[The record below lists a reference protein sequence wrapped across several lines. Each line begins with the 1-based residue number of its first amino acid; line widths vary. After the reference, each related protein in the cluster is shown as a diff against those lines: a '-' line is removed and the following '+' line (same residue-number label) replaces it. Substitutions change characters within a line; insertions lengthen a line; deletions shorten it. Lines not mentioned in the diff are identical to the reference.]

1 MLDPKLYSL
10 LQVNESGSFIA
21 ASRKLSITQPAV
33 SQHIKALEEELGVTI
48 FDRHSGRVILTRE
61 GEEVVKCAKKMQ
73 SLYENLKQNLRDSK
87 RLVTHLTVGVT
98 HTAESNP
105 IAEALAR
112 YCAENDKVIIKMITG
127 TISNLYTKL
136 KEYEIDLA
144 VVEGRITEASIH
156 HLLMDTDYLVLA
168 VSVNHPFARREMV
181 TLNELKR
188 ERMIL
193 RLPNSGTR
201 NLFVAHLESNNMSLS
216 EFNVILELD
225 NIATIKDL
233 IRRDFGV
240 SILPRSV
247 CLDELKK
254 KKIAVLPVEN
264 LSMIREINLA
274 YHKDFSQLDILQD
287 IANFYGDPLRLTRGP
302 RETSPAQARGF
313 LGFWRPFIFR
323 KRASGSKAIGAVLV
337 VIFICQHYHQLFRLL
352 DLRRSHSQTIA
363 SVAVHAVSAA
373 PSGDPLLKIFSIFIH
388 NGEQGLFCVLT
399 SVGESAVVTK
409 LRFFYHQAFNS
420 YPMLFLYL
428 GVEK

>member
-1 MLDPKLYSL
+1 MLTAVSKASIA
-10 LQVNESGSFIA
+10 NSGDI
-21 ASRKLSITQPAV
+21 LSQPAV

-48 FDRHSGRVILTRE
+48 FDRRSGRVILTRE

-127 TISNLYTKL
+127 TISNLYSKL

-144 VVEGRITEASIH
+144 VVEGRISDSSIH
-156 HLLMDTDYLVLA
+156 HLLIDTDYLALA
-168 VSVNHPFARREMV
+168 VSVNHPFARREMIS
-181 TLNELKR
+181 LNELKK

-201 NLFVAHLESNNMSLS
+201 NLFVAHLESNNMSLG

-274 YHKDFSQLDILQD
+274 YHKDFAQLDILQD
-287 IANFYGDPLRLTRGP
+287 IAKYYRETLRLY
-302 RETSPAQARGF
+302 Q
-313 LGFWRPFIFR
+313 
-323 KRASGSKAIGAVLV
+323 
-337 VIFICQHYHQLFRLL
+337 
-352 DLRRSHSQTIA
+352 
-363 SVAVHAVSAA
+363 
-373 PSGDPLLKIFSIFIH
+373 
-388 NGEQGLFCVLT
+388 
-399 SVGESAVVTK
+399 
-409 LRFFYHQAFNS
+409 
-420 YPMLFLYL
+420 
-428 GVEK
+428 

>member
-10 LQVNESGSFIA
+10 LQVCESGSFIA
-21 ASRKLSITQPAV
+21 ASKKLSITQPAV
-33 SQHIKALEEELGVTI
+33 SHHIKALEEELNVTI
-48 FDRHSGRVILTRE
+48 FERRSGKIVLTRE
-61 GEEVVKCAKKMQ
+61 GEEVVKCARKMQ
-73 SLYENLKQNLRDSK
+73 GLYQNLLQNLRDSK
-87 RLVTHLTVGVT
+87 KLITHLTVGVT

-112 YCAENDKVIIKMITG
+112 YCAENNNVIIKMITG
-127 TISNLYTKL
+127 TINNLYIKL

-144 VVEGRITEASIH
+144 VVEGRITDPSIH
-156 HLLMDTDYLVLA
+156 HLLIDTDYLVLA
-168 VSVNHPFARREMV
+168 VSVNHPFAKRQMIS
-181 TLNELKR
+181 LNELKK

-201 NLFVAHLESNNMSLS
+201 NLFTAHLESNNMSLS

-274 YHKDFSQLDILQD
+274 YHKDFAQLDILQD
-287 IANFYGDPLRLTRGP
+287 IARYY
-302 RETSPAQARGF
+302 RETLR
-313 LGFWRPFIFR
+313 
-323 KRASGSKAIGAVLV
+323 
-337 VIFICQHYHQLFRLL
+337 HYQ
-352 DLRRSHSQTIA
+352 
-363 SVAVHAVSAA
+363 
-373 PSGDPLLKIFSIFIH
+373 
-388 NGEQGLFCVLT
+388 
-399 SVGESAVVTK
+399 
-409 LRFFYHQAFNS
+409 
-420 YPMLFLYL
+420 
-428 GVEK
+428 

>member
-274 YHKDFSQLDILQD
+274 YHKDFAQLDILQD
-287 IANFYGDPLRLTRGP
+287 IAKYY
-302 RETSPAQARGF
+302 RETLR
-313 LGFWRPFIFR
+313 
-323 KRASGSKAIGAVLV
+323 
-337 VIFICQHYHQLFRLL
+337 HYQ
-352 DLRRSHSQTIA
+352 
-363 SVAVHAVSAA
+363 
-373 PSGDPLLKIFSIFIH
+373 
-388 NGEQGLFCVLT
+388 
-399 SVGESAVVTK
+399 
-409 LRFFYHQAFNS
+409 
-420 YPMLFLYL
+420 
-428 GVEK
+428 

>member
-10 LQVNESGSFIA
+10 LQVCESGSFIA
-21 ASRKLSITQPAV
+21 ASKKLSITQPAV
-33 SQHIKALEEELGVTI
+33 SHHIKALEEELNVTI
-48 FDRHSGRVILTRE
+48 FERRSGKIVLTRE
-61 GEEVVKCAKKMQ
+61 GEKIVQCARKMQ
-73 SLYENLKQNLRDSK
+73 SLYQNLVQNLRDSK
-87 RLVTHLTVGVT
+87 KLITHLTVGVT

-112 YCAENDKVIIKMITG
+112 YCAENENVIIKMITG
-127 TISNLYTKL
+127 TINNLYIKL

-144 VVEGRITEASIH
+144 VVEGRITDPSIH
-156 HLLMDTDYLVLA
+156 HLLIDTDYLVLA
-168 VSVNHPFARREMV
+168 VSVNPFAKRQMIS
-181 TLNELKR
+181 LNELKK

-201 NLFVAHLESNNMSLS
+201 NLFTAHLESNNMSLN

-274 YHKDFSQLDILQD
+274 YHKDFAQLDILQD
-287 IANFYGDPLRLTRGP
+287 IARYY
-302 RETSPAQARGF
+302 RETLR
-313 LGFWRPFIFR
+313 
-323 KRASGSKAIGAVLV
+323 
-337 VIFICQHYHQLFRLL
+337 HYQ
-352 DLRRSHSQTIA
+352 
-363 SVAVHAVSAA
+363 
-373 PSGDPLLKIFSIFIH
+373 
-388 NGEQGLFCVLT
+388 
-399 SVGESAVVTK
+399 
-409 LRFFYHQAFNS
+409 
-420 YPMLFLYL
+420 
-428 GVEK
+428 

>member
-10 LQVNESGSFIA
+10 LQVCESGSFIA
-21 ASRKLSITQPAV
+21 ASKKLSITQPAV
-33 SQHIKALEEELGVTI
+33 SHHIKALEEELNVTI
-48 FDRHSGRVILTRE
+48 FERRSGKIVLTRE
-61 GEEVVKCAKKMQ
+61 GEKIVQCARKMQ
-73 SLYENLKQNLRDSK
+73 SLYQNLVQNLRDSK
-87 RLVTHLTVGVT
+87 KLITHLTVGVT

-112 YCAENDKVIIKMITG
+112 YCAETENVIIKMITG
-127 TISNLYTKL
+127 TINNLYIKL

-144 VVEGRITEASIH
+144 VVEGRITDPSIH
-156 HLLMDTDYLVLA
+156 HLLIDTDYLVLA
-168 VSVNHPFARREMV
+168 VSVNHPYAKRQMIS
-181 TLNELKR
+181 LNELKK

-201 NLFVAHLESNNMSLS
+201 NLFTAHLESNNMSLN

-274 YHKDFSQLDILQD
+274 YHKDFAQLDILQD
-287 IANFYGDPLRLTRGP
+287 IARYY
-302 RETSPAQARGF
+302 RETLR
-313 LGFWRPFIFR
+313 
-323 KRASGSKAIGAVLV
+323 
-337 VIFICQHYHQLFRLL
+337 HYQ
-352 DLRRSHSQTIA
+352 
-363 SVAVHAVSAA
+363 
-373 PSGDPLLKIFSIFIH
+373 
-388 NGEQGLFCVLT
+388 
-399 SVGESAVVTK
+399 
-409 LRFFYHQAFNS
+409 
-420 YPMLFLYL
+420 
-428 GVEK
+428 